1 MAAVKIRTIVL
12 QQEARV
18 YLASELGIYVYM
30 FGLQDSNY
38 HMPVKIHVTPIK
50 YTPINMSDID
60 LTTILIIE
68 GRMKHVIKKWLP

>member
-1 MAAVKIRTIVL
+1 MKIRTIVL

-50 YTPINMSDID
+50 YTPINIPNID
-60 LTTILIIE
+60 FTGILTIE
-68 GRMKHVIKKWLP
+68 RRMKRVIKKWLP